1 MIEGY
6 NMAEDRKDYSKIIAK
21 KVMYYANHNG
31 EILPY
36 ILIDVEEGSMDRSRI
51 FFHNWVDPDRLGLRE
66 GMVIDVTKR
75 PSSYYLTPNGDK
87 HSVRVFKPIVCPV
100 CLQSKIITNMRSTTY
115 DDEPIYVLCDNKRC
129 KSRTIFMLFTFVRF
143 VLQIPYLTY
152 GDMYI
157 LYMEENIKKFSDIF
171 KIDKEMLSRLGCPD
185 KTINDIIEL
194 LTRKEIIVDIEP
206 VVYSVINSPK
216 YQSKY
221 IRSIHTFCSMIK
233 FDKHG
238 KLKPLDLTDL
248 KYSYLHGLAVQY
260 NTWCDDINKIKQL
273 KIVPYRENLL
283 GYYEVDIR
291 LTDLSLAVY
300 LQRHVNIRTRIDSM
314 IEKSKIKPYKVTSK
328 ITNENE
334 HTVKDLIHKFNLHIE
349 DVILNGLKDE

>member
-1 MIEGY
+1 
-6 NMAEDRKDYSKIIAK
+6 
-21 KVMYYANHNG
+21 
-31 EILPY
+31 
-36 ILIDVEEGSMDRSRI
+36 
-51 FFHNWVDPDRLGLRE
+51 
-66 GMVIDVTKR
+66 
-75 PSSYYLTPNGDK
+75 
-87 HSVRVFKPIVCPV
+87 
-100 CLQSKIITNMRSTTY
+100 
-115 DDEPIYVLCDNKRC
+115 
-129 KSRTIFMLFTFVRF
+129 MLFTFVRY
-143 VLQIPYLTY
+143 VLQIPYVTY
-152 GDMYI
+152 GDVYI
-157 LYMEENIKKFSDIF
+157 LYMEEGIKKFSDIF

-194 LTRKEIIVDIEP
+194 LTRKEIIADIEP
-206 VVYSVINSPK
+206 VVYSMINSPK

-248 KYSYLHGLAVQY
+248 KYNYLYALAVQY

-291 LTDLSLAVY
+291 LTDLSLSVY
-300 LQRHVNIRTRIDSM
+300 LQRHVNIRTRIDST

>member
-1 MIEGY
+1 
-6 NMAEDRKDYSKIIAK
+6 MAEDRKDYSKIIAK

-36 ILIDVEEGSMDRSRI
+36 ILIDVEEGSMDRNRI

-100 CLQSKIITNMRSTTY
+100 CLQSKVITNMRSITY
-115 DDEPIYVLCDNKRC
+115 DDEPIYVLCNNKKC
-129 KSRTIFMLFTFVRF
+129 KSRNIFMLFTFVRY
-143 VLQIPYLTY
+143 VLQIPYITY
-152 GDMYI
+152 GDVYI
-157 LYMEENIKKFSDIF
+157 LYMEEGIKKFSDIF

-194 LTRKEIIVDIEP
+194 LTRKEIIADIEP
-206 VVYSVINSPK
+206 VVYSMINSPK

-248 KYSYLHGLAVQY
+248 KYNYLYALAVQY

-283 GYYEVDIR
+283 GYYEVDVK

-334 HTVKDLIHKFNLHIE
+334 HTVKDLIHKFDLHIE
-349 DVILNGLKDE
+349 DVMLNGFRDE